1 MAPTDSSP
9 NLDQFFNPRAVAVVG
24 ASTDPTKLGYAVL
37 FNVLEHGF
45 TGEIYPINPK
55 ADEILGKKAY
65 ATVLDV
71 PGPIDLAVLVVP
83 SKYVAG
89 VVEEC
94 GQKGV
99 KGVITITAGF
109 REVGPQGLTMEK
121 ELISIVRRYGLR
133 MIGPNCLGII
143 DTYAPL
149 QASFALGMPM
159 QGGIAFMS
167 QSGALCTS
175 ILDMALADDIGFSR
189 FVSLGNKADL
199 NEIDFLQVWGNDP
212 NSKVI
217 AAYLEGIT
225 DGGRFIEIARQVS
238 KHTPVIAIKSG
249 TTQAGS
255 RAVSSHTGTLAGSER
270 AYEAAFQQAGVL
282 RAGSVQDLFDM
293 AVAFARQPLP
303 VTDAVAVV
311 TNAGGPGIMATD
323 AIERAGLQLASL
335 AVETQNKLRAGL
347 PSAASVANPVDVLG
361 DAMADRYALA
371 VNAVADDPNVGA
383 IIVVLTPQIMTQ
395 ITETAQAV
403 AEAYQRS
410 GKPILTAFMGKQT
423 IGAGEKILRAHGLAN
438 YPVPERAVNALAA
451 MVRQKQWQ
459 ERPMPQIEH
468 FDVDRDAVAQV
479 FQQVKADGRLAIGDA
494 EARAVQTAY
503 GIPFP
508 KSFLAKTAE
517 EAAKAAE
524 EIGFPVVM
532 KITSPDILHKTDIG
546 GVKLNLQGADE
557 VRDTFDLMMY
567 RAQRYQPTAE
577 IWGCLVQQQVKGGK
591 EILLGMNRDPQFGP
605 LLVFGLGGIYVEV
618 LKDVTFRVAPID
630 RRQAREMLSEIRGF
644 QLLRGVRG
652 EPPSDMDAIVDVL
665 LRLSQ
670 LVTDFPEIVEIDIN
684 PLMVFE
690 QGKGALGIDMRLIL
704 K

>member
-1 MAPTDSSP
+1 MPTTEPSL
-9 NLDQFFNPRAVAVVG
+9 NLDSFFAPRAVAVVG
-24 ASTDPTKLGYAVL
+24 ASADPTKLGHAVL
-37 FNVLEHGF
+37 SNVIEHGF
-45 TGEIYPINPK
+45 TGDIYPINPK
-55 ADEILGKKAY
+55 ADAILGRQAY
-65 ATVLDV
+65 ASVLDV
-71 PGPIDLAVLVVP
+71 PGPLDLVVIVVP
-83 SKYVAG
+83 SKFVAG
-89 VVEEC
+89 VLEEC
-94 GQKGV
+94 GQKSV

-109 REVGPQGLTMEK
+109 REVGPQGLAMEK
-121 ELISIVRRYGLR
+121 ELVAIARRYGMR

-149 QASFALGMPM
+149 QASFALGMPL

-175 ILDMALADDIGFSR
+175 ILDMALADEIGFSR

-199 NEIDFLQVWGNDP
+199 NEIDFLQVWGADP
-212 NSKVI
+212 ATKVI
-217 AAYLEGIT
+217 TAYLEGIT
-225 DGGRFIEIARQVS
+225 DGSRFVEIAREVS
-238 KHTPVIAIKSG
+238 KHTPVISIKSG

-255 RAVSSHTGTLAGSER
+255 RAVSSHTGTLAGSES

-303 VTDAVAVV
+303 STDAVAVV

-335 AVETQNKLRAGL
+335 AVETQTHLAAGL
-347 PSAASVANPVDVLG
+347 PAAASVANPVDVLG

-403 AEAYQRS
+403 TEVSRRT

-423 IGAGEKILRAHGLAN
+423 IGKGEKILRAHGLPN

-459 ERPMPQIEH
+459 ERPMPQVER
-468 FDVDRDAVAQV
+468 FDVDRDGVARI

-494 EARAVQTAY
+494 EARAIQAAY

-508 KSFLAKTAE
+508 KSHLAKTAD

-524 EIGFPVVM
+524 DIGFPVVM

-546 GVKLNLQGADE
+546 GVKLNLQSADQ

-605 LLVFGLGGIYVEV
+605 LLVFGLGGIYVEA

-630 RRQAREMLSEIRGF
+630 RRQAREMLNEIRAF
-644 QLLRGVRG
+644 PLLRGVRG

-704 K
+704 R

>member
-1 MAPTDSSP
+1 MSLTDSSL
-9 NLDQFFNPRAVAVVG
+9 NLNQFFDPRAVAVVG
-24 ASTDPTKLGYAVL
+24 ASTDPTKLGHAVL

-45 TGEIYPINPK
+45 TGDVYPINPK

-65 ATVLDV
+65 ASVLDV
-71 PGPIDLAVLVVP
+71 PGPIDLAVIVVP
-83 SKYVAG
+83 SKFVAG
-89 VVEEC
+89 VIEEC

-109 REVGPQGLTMEK
+109 REVGPQGMAMEK

-199 NEIDFLQVWGNDP
+199 NEIDFLQVWGGDP

-217 AAYLEGIT
+217 TAYLEGIT

-335 AVETQNKLRAGL
+335 AVETQNKLRGGPAFGRQRRQPGRRAGRRHGR
-347 PSAASVANPVDVLG
+347 P
-361 DAMADRYALA
+361 
-371 VNAVADDPNVGA
+371 
-383 IIVVLTPQIMTQ
+383 
-395 ITETAQAV
+395 
-403 AEAYQRS
+403 
-410 GKPILTAFMGKQT
+410 
-423 IGAGEKILRAHGLAN
+423 LRARS
-438 YPVPERAVNALAA
+438 ER
-451 MVRQKQWQ
+451 RSRRS
-459 ERPMPQIEH
+459 ERGRDHRGAHSADHDPDH
-468 FDVDRDAVAQV
+468 RDRT
-479 FQQVKADGRLAIGDA
+479 GRRRSL
-494 EARAVQTAY
+494 
-503 GIPFP
+503 
-508 KSFLAKTAE
+508 
-517 EAAKAAE
+517 
-524 EIGFPVVM
+524 
-532 KITSPDILHKTDIG
+532 
-546 GVKLNLQGADE
+546 
-557 VRDTFDLMMY
+557 
-567 RAQRYQPTAE
+567 PT
-577 IWGCLVQQQVKGGK
+577 Q
-591 EILLGMNRDPQFGP
+591 
-605 LLVFGLGGIYVEV
+605 
-618 LKDVTFRVAPID
+618 
-630 RRQAREMLSEIRGF
+630 RQADPDGLYG
-644 QLLRGVRG
+644 Q
-652 EPPSDMDAIVDVL
+652 
-665 LRLSQ
+665 
-670 LVTDFPEIVEIDIN
+670 TDH
-684 PLMVFE
+684 
-690 QGKGALGIDMRLIL
+690 R
-704 K
+704 

>member
-1 MAPTDSSP
+1 MRSWAKKPI
-9 NLDQFFNPRAVAVVG
+9 
-24 ASTDPTKLGYAVL
+24 AS
-37 FNVLEHGF
+37 
-45 TGEIYPINPK
+45 
-55 ADEILGKKAY
+55 
-65 ATVLDV
+65 VLDV
-71 PGPIDLAVLVVP
+71 PGPIDLAVIVVP
-83 SKYVAG
+83 SKFVAG
-89 VVEEC
+89 VIEEC

-109 REVGPQGLTMEK
+109 REVGPQGMAMEK

-199 NEIDFLQVWGNDP
+199 NEIDFLQVWGGDP

-217 AAYLEGIT
+217 TAYLEGIT

-423 IGAGEKILRAHGLAN
+423 IGKGEKILRAHGLAN

-468 FDVDRDAVAQV
+468 FDVDHDAVAQV

-494 EARAVQTAY
+494 EARAVQAAY

-508 KSFLAKTAE
+508 KSFLAKTAD

-644 QLLRGVRG
+644 PLLRGVRG

>member
-1 MAPTDSSP
+1 MAPTDSSL
-9 NLDQFFNPRAVAVVG
+9 NLNQFFDPRAVAVVG

-45 TGEIYPINPK
+45 TGEVYPINPK

-65 ATVLDV
+65 ASVLDV
-71 PGPIDLAVLVVP
+71 PGPIDLAVIVVP
-83 SKYVAG
+83 SKFVAG

-94 GQKGV
+94 GQKGI

-109 REVGPQGLTMEK
+109 REVGPQGMAMEK

-199 NEIDFLQVWGNDP
+199 NEIDFLQVWGGDP

-217 AAYLEGIT
+217 TAYLEGIT

-423 IGAGEKILRAHGLAN
+423 IGKGEKILRAHGLAN

-494 EARAVQTAY
+494 EARAVQAAY

-546 GVKLNLQGADE
+546 GVKLNLQSIDE

-644 QLLRGVRG
+644 PLLRGVRG

>member
-109 REVGPQGLTMEK
+109 REVGPQGLAMEK

>member
-1 MAPTDSSP
+1 MSLTDGSL
-9 NLDQFFNPRAVAVVG
+9 NLNPFSDPRAVAVVG
-24 ASTDPTKLGYAVL
+24 ASADPAKLGHAVL
-37 FNVLEHGF
+37 FNVVEHGF
-45 TGEIYPINPK
+45 TGEVYPINPK

-65 ATVLDV
+65 ASVLEV
-71 PGPIDLAVLVVP
+71 PGPIDLAVIVVP
-83 SKYVAG
+83 SKFVAG
-89 VVEEC
+89 VLEEC

-99 KGVITITAGF
+99 KGVVTITAGF
-109 REVGPQGLTMEK
+109 REVGPQGLAMEK

-189 FVSLGNKADL
+189 FISLGNKADL
-199 NEIDFLQVWGNDP
+199 NEIDFLQAWGADP

-217 AAYLEGIT
+217 TAYLEGIT

-238 KHTPVIAIKSG
+238 KHTPIIAIKSG

-303 VTDAVAVV
+303 LTDAVAVV

-395 ITETAQAV
+395 ITETARAV
-403 AEAYQRS
+403 TEVYQRT

-423 IGAGEKILRAHGLAN
+423 IGEGEKILRAHGLAN
-438 YPVPERAVNALAA
+438 YPVPERAINALAA

-459 ERPMPQIEH
+459 ERPMPQIER
-468 FDVDRDAVAQV
+468 FDVGRDAAAQV

-494 EARAVQTAY
+494 EARTIQAAY

-508 KSFLAKTAE
+508 KSFLAKTAD

-546 GVKLNLQGADE
+546 GVKLNLQSADE

-644 QLLRGVRG
+644 PLLRGVRG
-652 EPPSDMDAIVDVL
+652 EPPSDQDAIVDVL

>member
-1 MAPTDSSP
+1 MSLTDSSL
-9 NLDQFFNPRAVAVVG
+9 NLNQFFDPRAVAVVG
-24 ASTDPTKLGYAVL
+24 ASTDPTKLGHAVL

-45 TGEIYPINPK
+45 TGDVYPINPK
-55 ADEILGKKAY
+55 ADEVLGKKAY
-65 ATVLDV
+65 ASVLDV
-71 PGPIDLAVLVVP
+71 PGPIDLAVIVVP
-83 SKYVAG
+83 SKFVAG

-109 REVGPQGLTMEK
+109 REVGPQGMAMEK
-121 ELISIVRRYGLR
+121 ELISIVQRYGMR

-217 AAYLEGIT
+217 TAYLEGIT

-423 IGAGEKILRAHGLAN
+423 IGKGEKILRAHGLAN

-494 EARAVQTAY
+494 EARAVQAAY

-644 QLLRGVRG
+644 PLLRGVRG

>member
-1 MAPTDSSP
+1 MPCSST
-9 NLDQFFNPRAVAVVG
+9 
-24 ASTDPTKLGYAVL
+24 S
-37 FNVLEHGF
+37 LEHGF
-45 TGEIYPINPK
+45 TGDVYPINPK

-65 ATVLDV
+65 ASVLDV
-71 PGPIDLAVLVVP
+71 PGPIDLAVIVVP

-89 VVEEC
+89 VIEEC

-109 REVGPQGLTMEK
+109 REVGPQGLAMEK

-199 NEIDFLQVWGNDP
+199 NEIDFLQVWGDDP

-217 AAYLEGIT
+217 TAYLEGIT

-303 VTDAVAVV
+303 ATDAVAVV

-423 IGAGEKILRAHGLAN
+423 IGKGEKILRAHGLAN

-494 EARAVQTAY
+494 EARAVQAAY

-508 KSFLAKTAE
+508 KSFLAKTAD

-644 QLLRGVRG
+644 PLLRGVRG

-704 K
+704 AVK

>member
-1 MAPTDSSP
+1 MSLTDSSL
-9 NLDQFFNPRAVAVVG
+9 NLNQFFDPRAVAVVG

-45 TGEIYPINPK
+45 TGDVYPINPK
-55 ADEILGKKAY
+55 AGEVLGKKAY
-65 ATVLDV
+65 ASVLDV
-71 PGPIDLAVLVVP
+71 PGPIDLAVIVVP

-89 VVEEC
+89 VIEEC

-109 REVGPQGLTMEK
+109 REVGPQGMAMEK
-121 ELISIVRRYGLR
+121 ELISIVRRYGMR

-217 AAYLEGIT
+217 TAYLEGIT

-423 IGAGEKILRAHGLAN
+423 IGKGEKILRAHGLAN

-546 GVKLNLQGADE
+546 GVKLNLQSADE

-644 QLLRGVRG
+644 PLLRGVRG

>member
-1 MAPTDSSP
+1 MSPTDSSL
-9 NLDQFFNPRAVAVVG
+9 NLDHFFDPCAVAVVG
-24 ASTDPTKLGYAVL
+24 ASADPTKLGHAVL
-37 FNVLEHGF
+37 YNVLEHGF
-45 TGEIYPINPK
+45 TGDVYPINPK

-65 ATVLDV
+65 ASVLAV
-71 PGPIDLAVLVVP
+71 PGPIDLAVIVVP
-83 SKYVAG
+83 SKAVAG
-89 VVEEC
+89 VLEEC

-99 KGVITITAGF
+99 KGVIVITAGF
-109 REVGPQGLTMEK
+109 REVGPQGMAMEK
-121 ELISIVRRYGLR
+121 ELISIVRRYGMR

-199 NEIDFLQVWGNDP
+199 NEIDFLQVWGSDP

-217 AAYLEGIT
+217 TAYLEGIT

-255 RAVSSHTGTLAGSER
+255 KAVSSHTGTLAGSER

-303 VTDAVAVV
+303 ATDAVAVV

-323 AIERAGLQLASL
+323 ALERAGLQLASL

-403 AEAYQRS
+403 TEVYQRT

-423 IGAGEKILRAHGLAN
+423 IGEGEKILRAHGLPN

-494 EARAVQTAY
+494 EARAVQAAY

-508 KSFLAKTAE
+508 KSVLAKTAD

-546 GVKLNLQGADE
+546 GVKLNLQSADE

-605 LLVFGLGGIYVEV
+605 LLVFGLGGIYVEA

-644 QLLRGVRG
+644 PLLRGVRG
-652 EPPSDMDAIVDVL
+652 EPPSDMDAIVDVI